1 MKIKQLLA
9 IIALLPPLAGMA
21 QGVDFNAEPIFKNK
35 NIAVR
40 QIDDHTWI
48 GNGNL
53 VANESIYIVEGEKSA
68 LLIDAGTRIK
78 DLDKIV
84 AQFTDK
90 PITLVATHLHGD
102 HTGQPIE
109 YFDEIWIY
117 PVDQKTQ
124 ARELSKFK
132 GKVNYLR
139 DGQVFD
145 LGGRRITVFHTP
157 GHTEGSVT
165 FIDFDAKYGFSGD
178 SFGSSNLLLGTTF
191 SGFRATCLK
200 MLDIMDRG
208 GITILFPGHYSGGNA
223 ETAETITNQ
232 VETCD
237 NILSGRSKGTAKGD
251 HGLASNSLTITEHG
265 RNIVYSEHM
274 VK

>member
-1 MKIKQLLA
+1 MKKITT
-9 IIALLPPLAGMA
+9 IIALLWPLIAGA
-21 QGVDFNAEPIFKNK
+21 QSVDFNAEPAFKNK
-35 NIAVR
+35 DVAFR
-40 QIDDHTWI
+40 QIDEHTWI
-48 GNGNL
+48 GNGHL
-53 VANESIYIVEGEKSA
+53 VANESLYIVEGEKRA

-109 YFDEIWIY
+109 YFDKIWIY
-117 PVDQKTQ
+117 PVDPKTQ
-124 ARELSKFK
+124 ARELSGFK
-132 GKVNYLR
+132 GKVNYLF

-145 LGGRRITVFHTP
+145 LGGRKITVFHTP

-178 SFGSSNLLLGTTF
+178 SFGSSHLLLGTTF
-191 SGFRATCLK
+191 SGFRASCLK
-200 MLDIMDRG
+200 MLDIMKRG
-208 GITILFPGHYSGGNA
+208 GINILFPGHYSGDNA
-223 ETAETITNQ
+223 ETPESIAHQ

-237 NILSGRSKGTAKGD
+237 NILSGRAKGIDKGD
-251 HGLASNSLTITEHG
+251 HGLSSKSLTITEHG
-265 RNIVYSEHM
+265 RNIVYSESM